1 MDGLEAG
8 FPAIRW
14 GFTFGIVLVAVKLVP
29 LLWMVLN
36 GYHVPPDDTE
46 IQQIASQLGGVLFY
60 YALGNTVISLASYF
74 LAGFFTTR
82 DTGTVGS
89 GAFAAVVAYL
99 AYMTVSY
106 LVTGVI
112 LRGSESM
119 FLDEMASLPDTVRA
133 ILALT
138 YTFSNVCGLL
148 IGALVTW
155 GIGAL
160 GALLGRAIYG
170 PATY

>member
-14 GFTFGIVLVAVKLVP
+14 GFIFGIVLVAVKLVP
-29 LLWMVLN
+29 LLWLVLN

-46 IQQIASQLGGVLFY
+46 IQQIASQLGDVIVY
-60 YALGNTVISLASYF
+60 YALANTVISLISYF

-99 AYMTVSY
+99 AYAAVSY
-106 LVTGVI
+106 LISAVI
-112 LRGSESM
+112 LRGSESVL
-119 FLDEMASLPDTVRA
+119 LDEIATLPGGFRA
-133 ILALT
+133 IFAVT
-138 YTFSNVCGLL
+138 SMFTNICGLL
-148 IGALVTW
+148 IGALIPS
-155 GIGAL
+155 GLGAL